1 MARIKRETR
10 IKTRKERVS
19 STCVLFLLYLIVFLT
34 LRHVWFGLV
43 SLKWFN
49 QLSCFLINFLVF
61 EEIVTRNYG

>member
-34 LRHVWFGLV
+34 LRQVWFGLV